1 MDNNIKILLLKIIK
15 FNGDISPLIKLGYQY
30 SQIIDSIKNE
40 ISEGNAERKNGMLL
54 ITEKGNSLIEDIS
67 KKMNRKDS
75 NKWIEPEIESKI
87 PKIPINFIF
96 LPNQNELTFM
106 FFE

>member
-1 MDNNIKILLLKIIK
+1 MDNNVKLLLLKILK

-40 ISEGNAERKNGMLL
+40 IAEGNAERKNGMLI
-54 ITEKGNSLIEDIS
+54 ITEKGNSVIEDIS
-67 KKMNRKDS
+67 KKLNRKDS
-75 NKWIEPEIESKI
+75 NKWIEPEVESRI